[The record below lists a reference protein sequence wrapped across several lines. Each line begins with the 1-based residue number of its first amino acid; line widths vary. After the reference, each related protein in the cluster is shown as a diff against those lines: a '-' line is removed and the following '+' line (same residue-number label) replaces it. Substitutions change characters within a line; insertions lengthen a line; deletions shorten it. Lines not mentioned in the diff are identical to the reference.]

1 MLKFKIVLAGSKHV
15 GKSSLI
21 ARFCDDVFLEQS
33 IDTIGVAFKRKVIT
47 ANNFTTPVD
56 ADLVIWDFGGEEKY
70 RILIPNYLNMAYGAV
85 ILFDLTRP
93 ETLLDVQNWWSIIKG
108 NTDEELIP
116 IIVGSKCDLVDERQI
131 SKKEIDDFI
140 IENDMHCDYLETSAK
155 TGENVELTFLTMTTR
170 IINLRFQE
178 CIHCNEI
185 VAKNLKICNYC
196 GQDMADSQARATPEK
211 IS

>member
-21 ARFCDDVFLEQS
+21 ARFCDDVFLEKS

-70 RILIPNYLNMAYGAV
+70 RALFPSYLNMAVGAIIV
-85 ILFDLTRP
+85 FDLTRP
-93 ETLLDVQNWWSIIKG
+93 ETLQDVQNWLKIIR
-108 NTDEELIP
+108 NSTDEELVTVL
-116 IIVGSKCDLVDERQI
+116 VGSKCDLVDERQI
-131 SKKEIDDFI
+131 SKEEIDDFI
-140 IENDMHCDYLETSAK
+140 IKNDMHCDYLETSAK
-155 TGENVELTFLTMTTR
+155 TGENVELTFLSMATR
-170 IINLRFQE
+170 TINFQFQE

-185 VAKNLKICNYC
+185 VAKNLKICNFC
-196 GQDMADSQARATPEK
+196 GEDMAESQIIATPEK